1 MTTLQK
7 PTRPPH
13 RPPRDPR
20 SRGPSA
26 MVLVALAVLM
36 LSAGF
41 GLTLHP
47 DAGDL
52 GLLILV
58 PAGILLLIGL
68 DGTVRDD
75 LDAEG

>member
-1 MTTLQK
+1 
-7 PTRPPH
+7 
-13 RPPRDPR
+13 
-20 SRGPSA
+20 